1 MLNWTF
7 NSGTG
12 CIVPIRVLCKEV
24 SGCCCIIGGFRNF
37 RRSEDRKIK
46 SCLDDVFAVF
56 QDDEATSLLINSSG
70 PNPFQTGLEKSVLD
84 RLGISKIGGN
94 RAIRSLS

>member
-7 NSGTG
+7 NSGTE

-37 RRSEDRKIK
+37 RRSEDM
-46 SCLDDVFAVF
+46 DDVFAVF

-70 PNPFQTGLEKSVLD
+70 PNPFQIGLEKSVLD